1 MGEKNATH
9 SNTRQSFI
17 GRTVQRLVA
26 FPAFV
31 LKAVY
36 ILPFFLFGLWLLQ
49 LLYFPQ
55 FDLKRLFAVTTEQ
68 IESKVTLKPDDS
80 VPRGHFHMI
89 DEFISQAEIKPP
101 FCLRCH
107 GTYPHSKEKKVR
119 SLLNSHTGFI
129 ACAVCHVRKEPV
141 DKTMVFA
148 WIDHE
153 TGEIVARA
161 EGEYGKYSAKIF
173 PVQIT
178 PDGKKNIFN
187 PIDDKVAQQYLL
199 LKDKYSPDQVAVAK
213 IKIHEHLSAKPVF
226 CSDCHQKEGYLNF
239 AELNFPLNRINHL
252 NSSEV
257 VGMIEKYKT
266 FYLPSEIDFG
276 QEKAFNK

>member
-1 MGEKNATH
+1 MGGKNDTH
-9 SNTRQSFI
+9 RSTAGSFAE
-17 GRTVQRLVA
+17 RTVRGLMA
-26 FPAFV
+26 FPMFL

-36 ILPFFLFGLWLLQ
+36 ILPFLLFGLWLLQ

-55 FDLKRLFAVTTEQ
+55 FDVKNLFAVTSEK
-68 IESKVTLKPDDS
+68 IESKTPLQPDDS

-89 DEFISQAEIKPP
+89 DAFISQPEIKPP

-119 SLLNSHTGFI
+119 AMLNSHTGFI
-129 ACAVCHVRKEPV
+129 ACSVCHARKEPG
-141 DKTMVFA
+141 DKTISFV

-153 TGEIVARA
+153 TGEIVAKA

-178 PDGKKNIFN
+178 PQGQKRIFR
-187 PIDDKVAQQYLL
+187 PIDDQAAQQYILF
-199 LKDKYSPDQVAVAK
+199 KDEYSPDQVAIAK
-213 IKIHEHLSAKPVF
+213 KKLHEHLSAKPVF
-226 CSDCHQKEGYLNF
+226 CSDCHQKEGYLDF
-239 AELNFPLNRINHL
+239 SKLNFPLNRVNHL

-276 QEKAFNK
+276 QEKTFNK